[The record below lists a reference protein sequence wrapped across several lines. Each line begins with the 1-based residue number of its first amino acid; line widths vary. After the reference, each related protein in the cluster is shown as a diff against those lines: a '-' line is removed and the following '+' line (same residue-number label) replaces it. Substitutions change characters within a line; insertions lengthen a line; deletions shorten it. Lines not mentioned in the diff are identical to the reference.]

1 MLVDFGGQTRYRTPA
16 MLSGHP
22 RREDMSMFHRRIAV
36 VFALLMA
43 LTLAAPAVH
52 TQGKITPPQFT
63 MGGKQYTAGDDYFL
77 ANYTQLREY
86 FGKLAQESD
95 RLKVVEIGR
104 TAEGKPMIMA
114 IITSPEN
121 HRKLA
126 RYKEIS
132 QKLARAEGLSDDEAH
147 KLAAEGKAVVW
158 LDGGLHATECI
169 NAQGLFTFAH
179 QMTSQNDPETMRLLN
194 DVITLLVPVNPD
206 GMDLVSNWYMREPD
220 ERRRSTGQLPV
231 MYQKYGG
238 HDNNRDSYAN
248 NLSETEAVNR
258 QLYIEWIPQIMYNQH
273 QTGPAGAVLFVP
285 PFRDPFNYNTD
296 PMVPMGIDLV
306 STSIHNRFLTEGKA
320 GAAMR
325 SEASYSAWYNG
336 GERTTTGFHNMI
348 GILTEISGN
357 PTPGTIGLVLDK
369 QLPHMDLPMPI
380 PPQSEWHQRQAID
393 YIMSANRAILDVA
406 SKHREDFL
414 FRIYKMG
421 RNSIERGSRDNW
433 TIQPDW
439 IDEAKAQV
447 AKDAEAAA
455 IASGRGAAAAGRGGG
470 GGRGGTDPKY
480 YKQMLTPE
488 RRDPRGYI
496 IPSDQ
501 ADFNAATRFVSAL
514 IKDGVVIHRATAAF
528 TVAGKSY
535 PGGSYV
541 IKAAQAFRPH
551 LRDMLEPQDHPN
563 DFQYPGGP
571 PRPPYDITG
580 YTLAYQ
586 MGVQFD
592 RVLEAFDGPFEALPL
607 TPITLGGGKVVAAK
621 GSAAGYLLSHRL
633 TDGFTA
639 TSKLLAAKEDV
650 YWLKPAFATNGKTYE
665 AGTIY
670 VPAKPTTRAL
680 VEKLA
685 ADLGVS
691 FDATMTK
698 PTGEALKLNPVRI
711 GLWDQYGGSMP
722 SGWIRWIFEQA
733 YPTSFELVFPP
744 TLDAGNLAQ
753 KYDVLIFPGG
763 AIPGAPGEPAGGGR
777 GGGGD
782 AAGGDAPAAAVGAAA
797 TAAGGRGAAG
807 GGRGGQAA
815 GAAQSTIPAEYQGR
829 QGRITAATTIPALKK
844 FVEDGGTIITIGTS
858 TSLAAHFGLPVSNGL
873 VEMAGGVER
882 RLPND
887 KFYVP
892 GSLLTVSVD
901 AANPLAYGIGDQAIV
916 MWENDPALR
925 LGPDAALKGVKTVAW
940 FATDKP
946 LKSGWAWGQQYLK
959 GLTAAAEVAVG
970 KGKLI
975 LLAPEVTFRAQPH
988 NTFKFL
994 FNGIYYGS
1002 AKPVSLGA
1010 AK

>member
-1 MLVDFGGQTRYRTPA
+1 MHIRRTPV
-16 MLSGHP
+16 L
-22 RREDMSMFHRRIAV
+22 
-36 VFALLMA
+36 FALLMA
-43 LTLAAPAVH
+43 LVIVAPTVQ

-63 MGGKQYTAGDDYFL
+63 VGGRTYTAGDDYFL

-86 FGKLAQESD
+86 FAKLAQESD
-95 RLKVVEIGR
+95 RFKVVDIGK

-121 HRKLA
+121 HKKLD

-132 QKLARAEGLSDDEAH
+132 QKLARAEGLSEDEAR

-179 QMTSQNDPETMRLLN
+179 QMTSQNDPETMRFLN
-194 DVITLLVPVNPD
+194 DVITLLTPVNPD

-220 ERRRSTGQLPV
+220 EKRRSTGGLPV
-231 MYQKYGG
+231 LYERYAG
-238 HDNNRDSYAN
+238 HDNNRDSYAV
-248 NLSETEAVNR
+248 NLPETEAVNR
-258 QLYIEWIPQIMYNQH
+258 QLYVEWIPQIMYNQH

-285 PFRDPFNYNTD
+285 PFRDPFNYNED
-296 PMVPMGIDLV
+296 PLVPMGIDLV
-306 STSIHNRFLTEGKA
+306 SASIHNRFVTEGKA

-325 SEASYSAWYNG
+325 SEASYSTWYNG

-348 GILTEISGN
+348 GILTEITGN
-357 PTPGTIGLVLDK
+357 PTPTTIGLVLDK
-369 QLPHMDLPMPI
+369 QLPHQDLPLPI
-380 PPQSEWHQRQAID
+380 PPQSVWHQRQAID
-393 YIMSANRAILDVA
+393 YIMSANRAILDIA

-421 RNSIERGSRDNW
+421 KNSIERGSRDNW

-439 IDEAKAQV
+439 IDEAKAQQ
-447 AKDAEAAA
+447 AKDTEA
-455 IASGRGAAAAGRGGG
+455 SVAAAGRGGAGGG
-470 GGRGGTDPKY
+470 GGRGGADPKY
-480 YKQMLTPE
+480 YSMMLTPE

-501 ADFNAATRFVSAL
+501 ADFNTATRFVNAL
-514 IKDGVVIHRATAAF
+514 IKDGVVIQRATAAF
-528 TVAGKSY
+528 TVNGKSY
-535 PGGSYV
+535 PAGSYV

-592 RVLEAFDGPFEALPL
+592 RILEAFDGPFERLPL
-607 TPITLGGGKVVAAK
+607 TSITLGGGKVT
-621 GSAAGYLLSHRL
+621 AGRGPVVGYVLSHRV

-639 TSKLLAAKEDV
+639 TSRLLGAKEDV
-650 YWLKPAFATNGKTYE
+650 YWLKSAFTSGGKSYE

-670 VPAKPTTRAL
+670 VPAKPTTKAL

-685 ADLGVS
+685 ADLGVA
-691 FDATMTK
+691 FEATSVK
-698 PTGEALKLNPVRI
+698 PAGEALKLSPVRI

-722 SGWIRWIFEQA
+722 SGWIRWILEQA
-733 YPTSFELVFPP
+733 YPTAFEVVYPP
-744 TLDAGNLAQ
+744 ALDAGNLKQ

-763 AIPGAPGEPAGGGR
+763 AIPAAPGEAAGGGGRGGGDFAGGDTPAAGGAPAGAGGGR
-777 GGGGD
+777 GG
-782 AAGGDAPAAAVGAAA
+782 
-797 TAAGGRGAAG
+797 AG
-807 GGRGGQAA
+807 GG
-815 GAAQSTIPAEYQGR
+815 AQPTIPPEYAGR
-829 QGRITAATTIPALKK
+829 QGRITAATTIPALKA
-844 FVEDGGTIITIGTS
+844 FVEEGGTIIAIGTS
-858 TSLAAHFGLPVSNGL
+858 TSIAGHFGLPVTNGL

-892 GSLLTVSVD
+892 GSLLATAVD
-901 AANPLAYGIGDQAIV
+901 SSNPLAYGFGDSVMV
-916 MWENDPALR
+916 MWDNDPALR
-925 LGPDAALKGVKTVAW
+925 LGPDALLKGVKPVAW

-959 GLTAAAEVAVG
+959 GLTAAADVTFG
-970 KGKLI
+970 KGKVF
-975 LLAPEVTFRAQPH
+975 LLAPEITFRAQPH
-988 NTFKFL
+988 ATFKFL

-1002 AKPVSLGA
+1002 AKAVTLGG
-1010 AK
+1010 K

>member
-1 MLVDFGGQTRYRTPA
+1 MHTRRMPILIVLLLAVALV
-16 MLSGHP
+16 
-22 RREDMSMFHRRIAV
+22 
-36 VFALLMA
+36 
-43 LTLAAPAVH
+43 APAIRA
-52 TQGKITPPQFT
+52 QSKITPAQFT
-63 MGGKQYTAGDDYFL
+63 VGGMTYTAGDDYFL

-86 FGKLAQESD
+86 FAKLAQESD
-95 RLKVVEIGR
+95 RFKVVEIGK
-104 TAEGKPMIMA
+104 TAEGRPMVMA

-121 HRKLA
+121 HKRLD
-126 RYKEIS
+126 RYKEIARR
-132 QKLARAEGLSDDEAH
+132 LARAEGLTDGEAR

-158 LDGGLHATECI
+158 IDGGLHATECI
-169 NAQGLFTFAH
+169 NAQGLLTFAF
-179 QMTSQNDPETMRLLN
+179 QMASQNDPETLRFLN
-194 DVITLLVPVNPD
+194 DVVILLTPVNPD
-206 GMDLVSNWYMREPD
+206 GMELVSNWYMREPD
-220 ERRRSTGQLPV
+220 EKRRSTGGIPV
-231 MYQKYGG
+231 LYEKYAG
-238 HDNNRDSYAN
+238 HDNNRDSYMN
-248 NLSETEAVNR
+248 NLPETEAVNR
-258 QLYIEWIPQIMYNQH
+258 QLYIDWVPQIMYNQH

-285 PFRDPFNYNTD
+285 PFRDPFNYNQD
-296 PMVPMGIDLV
+296 PLVPMGIDLV
-306 STSIHNRFLTEGKA
+306 STSIHNRFVTEGKA

-325 SEASYSAWYNG
+325 SEASYSTWYNG

-357 PTPGTIGLVLDK
+357 PTPAPLGLVLDK
-369 QLPHMDLPMPI
+369 QLPHQDLPLPI
-380 PPQSEWHQRQAID
+380 PPQEVWRQRQAID
-393 YIMSANRAILDVA
+393 YIMSANRAILDIA

-414 FRIYKMG
+414 YRIYKMG

-447 AKDAEAAA
+447 AKDTEAA
-455 IASGRGAAAAGRGGG
+455 SGGRGAAATGRGG

-480 YKQMLTPE
+480 YKAMLTPE

-496 IPSDQ
+496 ISSDQ
-501 ADFNAATRFVSAL
+501 ADFNTATRFVNAL

-528 TVAGKSY
+528 TVGDKSY
-535 PGGSYV
+535 PAGSYV

-592 RVLEAFDGPFEALPL
+592 RVLETFDGPFEALPL
-607 TPITLGGGKVVAAK
+607 TPIKLGGGKVTAAK
-621 GSAAGYLLSHRL
+621 GAAVGYLLSHRV

-650 YWLKPAFATNGKTYE
+650 YWLKWAFAANGKTYE
-665 AGTIY
+665 VGTIY
-670 VPAKPTTRAL
+670 VPAKPTTKAL

-685 ADLGVS
+685 ADLGVA

-777 GGGGD
+777 GGGGGGD
-782 AAGGDAPAAAVGAAA
+782 VAGGDAAAGGAAA
-797 TAAGGRGAAG
+797 AAAGGRGGAG
-807 GGRGGQAA
+807 GGRGGQA

-829 QGRITAATTIPALKK
+829 QGRISAATTIPALKK
-844 FVEDGGTIITIGTS
+844 FVEDGGTIITIGSS
-858 TSLAAHFGLPVSNGL
+858 TSLAGHFGLPVSNGL
-873 VEMAGGVER
+873 VEMMGGVER

-892 GSLLTVSVD
+892 GSLLTASVD
-901 AANPLAYGIGDQAIV
+901 STNPLAYGIGDQVTV
-916 MWENDPALR
+916 MWENDPALK
-925 LGPDAALKGVKTVAW
+925 LGPDAALKGVTTVAW

-959 GLTAAAEVAVG
+959 GLTAAAEATIG

-975 LLAPEVTFRAQPH
+975 MLAPEVTFRAQPH